1 MLEFFFRFHADTC
14 QCPRWHVAARRGKAH
29 FFEFFENL
37 LGTPWKCVLESPY
50 RRANGIEKKC
60 SANFSN
66 FVPDTCRGLPACP
79 VSRAMDVSIWAWPV
93 GGSPDKLYYPLRLPR
108 NETRFFNEETGGG
121 GRFREFP
128 QKLLLVGRPS
138 VKHSWLVQALQETT
152 GQGSMV
158 LRNTLNL

>member
-1 MLEFFFRFHADTC
+1 MPTRVSARAGMSRHAG
-14 QCPRWHVAARRGKAH
+14 GK
-29 FFEFFENL
+29 
-37 LGTPWKCVLESPY
+37 P
-50 RRANGIEKKC
+50 I
-60 SANFSN
+60 FSN
-66 FVPDTCRGLPACP
+66 FSKIFWERLGNVFLNPHTEGQMELRKNARQTFQISSQTHAVACP
-79 VSRAMDVSIWAWPV
+79 RAQSAVPWTCQFGHGPW
-93 GGSPDKLYYPLRLPR
+93 GGHPISFIILCDFHVTKHDFS
-108 NETRFFNEETGGG
+108 TRRQGGG